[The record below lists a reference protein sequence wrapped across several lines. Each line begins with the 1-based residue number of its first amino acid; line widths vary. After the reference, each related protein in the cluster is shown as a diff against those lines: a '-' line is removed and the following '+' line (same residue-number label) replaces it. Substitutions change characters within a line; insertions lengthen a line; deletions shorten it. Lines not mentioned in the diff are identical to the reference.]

1 MDLLSSPTSRFVFG
15 QWPKRPSGRYGE
27 CAKEVSE
34 LSGSRLR
41 RQAGNGSG
49 ASVVAV
55 FAMVLIVLVLLLA
68 WWGFFGGGH
77 WFGPSGGNGIN
88 VTVHQSP

>member
-1 MDLLSSPTSRFVFG
+1 MVSP
-15 QWPKRPSGRYGE
+15 
-27 CAKEVSE
+27 KEVSE
-34 LSGSRLR
+34 LSESRLR

-77 WFGPSGGNGIN
+77 WFGPTNSGGNGVN
-88 VTVHQSP
+88 VTVHTSP